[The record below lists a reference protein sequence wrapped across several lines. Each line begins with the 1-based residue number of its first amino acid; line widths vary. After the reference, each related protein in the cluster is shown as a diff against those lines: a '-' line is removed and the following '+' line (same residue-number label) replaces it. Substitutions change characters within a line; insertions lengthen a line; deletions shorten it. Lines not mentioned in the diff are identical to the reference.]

1 MNVKAIGVVLGFTLI
16 SGVAYVNKNKTDEV
30 TTSPQESVS
39 DKETNPFVGRTT
51 IINDSNG
58 DTQNESLKTLL
69 AELKGV
75 KDQQDAIEN
84 RMLGYEKSRDP
95 KTIQEI
101 SNLEQQISEM
111 EVNQQKLESDLNT
124 SREQFL
130 IAKNNEPTPTK
141 NTHTEGKLGLAN
153 IIPKDIADKIPSL
166 QKPITN
172 TLDRTAST
180 SIGLPVGGNFGSPK
194 GSTPNG
200 ESVLIWSK
208 PDDVI
213 LVPDPSSKTGEMIE
227 QYPVSNEEIRK
238 RNSPFE
244 IAEND
249 NLGTENSTGNSTSL
263 NTTLQETDTKHPIYT
278 IPANSTLFDAVAVNA
293 IIGRVP
299 VGGELKSPFR
309 FKVILGPENLAT
321 NGHYIP
327 GLVDVTASG
336 TASGDFVLECARG
349 DIDSLTYT
357 FDDGR
362 IHTVQN
368 KKYFGYITDEWGN
381 QCIPGFYISN
391 FKDYLKT
398 SASTTFLAT
407 VGAALA
413 DSQVTKVT
421 DGIESSQIVTGDIPT
436 YAAGTALGSS
446 SSKIEE
452 IIEKRMEDAFDAVFL
467 GAGKQVAIHIET
479 QVDIDYDTAGRK
491 IVHYDNI
498 EEFLQ

>member
-1 MNVKAIGVVLGFTLI
+1 MNVKAIGVLLGFTLI
-16 SGVAYVNKNKTDEV
+16 SGVAYLNKNKSEEV
-30 TTSPQESVS
+30 TTSPQENVS
-39 DKETNPFVGRTT
+39 NKDTNPFVGRTT

-69 AELKGV
+69 AEVNKVRDGQE
-75 KDQQDAIEN
+75 DIEN
-84 RMLGYEKSRDP
+84 RMSGYESSRNP
-95 KTIQEI
+95 KTIDEI
-101 SNLEQQISEM
+101 RKLENQISEM
-111 EVNQQKLESDLNT
+111 QITQQKLESDLKT

-130 IAKNNEPTPTK
+130 IEKNKVSN
-141 NTHTEGKLGLAN
+141 NTSSTVTEGKLGLGN
-153 IIPKDIADKIPSL
+153 IIPKKIANKIPSL
-166 QKPITN
+166 QRPVT
-172 TLDRTAST
+172 TTTDRTA
-180 SIGLPVGGNFGSPK
+180 SIGLPVGRNLGSPQVS
-194 GSTPNG
+194 STSG
-200 ESVLIWSK
+200 EPPLIWSK
-208 PDDVI
+208 PDDLI

-227 QYPVSNEEIRK
+227 KYPVSNEDIQR

-244 IAEND
+244 IAVND
-249 NLGTENSTGNSTSL
+249 NEVADSSTENTASL
-263 NTTLQETDTKHPIYT
+263 NTKLEETNTKHPIYT

-368 KKYFGYITDEWGN
+368 KKYFGYISDEWGN
-381 QCIPGFYISN
+381 QCMPGFYISN

-467 GAGKQVAIHIET
+467 GAGKKVAIHIET